1 MPRYLS
7 ATNRMEANEMTGSM
21 ARVSHVNLM
30 TDTVIAN
37 LSPDALRVIL
47 RSMLAADEN
56 GQVTQ
61 KLQHHVQKYLR
72 HDLQRTSIPALF
84 TVVEKSTSTPPSSS
98 SSSISSSSSSSPPPP
113 SSPSSSPPPIQ
124 IPTPELAKSRSRICS
139 LLGSGLAFESMELL
153 AEVVR
158 QSPGF
163 KPDDGTLEGEQ
174 LAQALAA
181 VDGDIVQ
188 ALTAV
193 QKMAIVNNWRKE
205 NPLTNQRQVLLVF
218 RSALEYCRRQSD
230 GMGLEFPFE
239 RGSMMLES
247 ILSRMM
253 PE

>member
-1 MPRYLS
+1 MEVNGINRS
-7 ATNRMEANEMTGSM
+7 A

-56 GQVTQ
+56 GQFTH
-61 KLQHHVQKYLR
+61 KLQHHVRKYLR

-84 TVVEKSTSTPPSSS
+84 SVTDKSTSTPSSS
-98 SSSISSSSSSSPPPP
+98 SSSSSSSPPPTP
-113 SSPSSSPPPIQ
+113 T
-124 IPTPELAKSRSRICS
+124 PTPELAKLRSRICS
-139 LLGSGLAFESMELL
+139 LLGSGLAFESLQLL

-158 QSPGF
+158 QSRGLEPND
-163 KPDDGTLEGEQ
+163 KTLEGER

-181 VDGDIVQ
+181 VDGDLVQ

-193 QKMAIVNNWRKE
+193 QKIAMVNNWGKGDM
-205 NPLTNQRQVLLVF
+205 PTAQRQVLLSVRADLVNCKE
-218 RSALEYCRRQSD
+218 RSE
-230 GMGLEFPFE
+230 GMGAEFGFE

-247 ILSRMM
+247 ILSKMSELGGR
-253 PE
+253 E